1 MDSMKINNRHTLS
14 IKQVIFPTI
23 LSLLLFII
31 LLSGYFKE
39 KQLNQREQDYYS
51 PISWTVKD
59 VKISIETLI
68 EECRFSL
75 NLIPSIFKNQRLDNH
90 NLDSTYQ
97 TLLNNEPYLQGIGIM
112 DASGKIISE
121 SGITLSQNYNFSDSD
136 WLKNSR
142 TFGYAV
148 SNVYSY
154 NNDNKFF
161 IIAVNT
167 ENGKTA
173 YAVVN
178 IQELTDYLKNKIKD
192 GLILSVNAYLL
203 EQSAGDKPYNQIQIL
218 SNNTNSFNAI
228 QKIPDIQPEGI
239 LVELENHH
247 SNPTYKGFVK
257 IENTPWTLAVTLS
270 IQKQPFLPLLLNNS
284 LTSVILGII
293 LLLILT
299 DYIFILKKRNI
310 IIAKTVKQTPI
321 KNIETYNKK
330 STMGQIS
337 ESKVH
342 EINNR
347 LKINNQNAGLLKDIL
362 DMSSEVNAAIDIK
375 LKDKFIKLTQGILE
389 GVDRS
394 RKVMNRFLKFAKNI
408 ENEKLEADVFI
419 MLQDIIDLC
428 KEEAMYRDI
437 LIELRQGQ
445 SIRHITKG
453 AHLAQHIFFN
463 ILSFI
468 INDVQKD
475 TSIIISLEQKANLFI
490 NVTFN
495 YNKMISNTNKR
506 TDILASKARRD
517 DAIEQSDIKLS
528 ISREFIEKING
539 RMQVVA
545 QDENGVSIILTI
557 PI

>member
-1 MDSMKINNRHTLS
+1 MKINNRHTLS

-321 KNIETYNKK
+321 KNIETFTKK
-330 STMGQIS
+330 SSIGHLS
-337 ESKVH
+337 ESMVH
-342 EINNR
+342 EINNP
-347 LKINNQNAGLLKDIL
+347 LEIINQNAGLLKDIL